1 MLDGNAQGVMLG
13 LSFVCPTVRPRC
25 RITVAPD
32 DDVSGRAMGM
42 QR

>member
-1 MLDGNAQGVMLG
+1 MLDGSAQGVMLG
-13 LSFVCPTVRPRC
+13 VSFVCPTVRPRC
-25 RITVAPD
+25 RITAVAP